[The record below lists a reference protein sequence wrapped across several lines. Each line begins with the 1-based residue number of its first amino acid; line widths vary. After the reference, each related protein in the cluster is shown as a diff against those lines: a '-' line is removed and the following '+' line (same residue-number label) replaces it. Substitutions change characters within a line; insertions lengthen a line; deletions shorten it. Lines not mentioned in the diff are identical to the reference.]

1 MHKIDPP
8 RYRAI
13 PVLHALAKAHPTIHA
28 LKTQIRKNQAHYVLT
43 DRSPSQLPSLQLDRD
58 TTQWME
64 ARYKAAPKG
73 LGLGWIK
80 QLREDHAHVSCPM
93 CGGTN
98 VTTLDHILPKSIYA
112 EFAVFSYNLVPSCQP
127 CNSRRL
133 QQGAISNQ
141 PAFIHPYFDHQ
152 ILDALKLKIEF
163 AAPYHAVKFI
173 RCIDGVE
180 DEPKD
185 RVKRHLDL
193 SINER
198 VFTRTLNALW
208 AGWWRR
214 SFNANSLASIQTLI
228 SAELQVHSCTNSPN
242 SWEAAF
248 LRGLVSDTNTLTWM
262 HQNNPSLK
270 I

>member
-8 RYRAI
+8 RYRVI
-13 PVLHALAKAHPTIHA
+13 PVLHALAKANPTIHA
-28 LKTQIRKNQAHYVLT
+28 LKTQIRKSQAHYVLAG
-43 DRSPSQLPSLQLDRD
+43 RSPSQLPSLQLNSD
-58 TTQWME
+58 TTKWME
-64 ARYKAAPKG
+64 ARYKAAPKN

-80 QLREDHAHVSCPM
+80 QLRENHAHVSCPM

-98 VTTLDHILPKSIYA
+98 VTALDHILPKSLYA
-112 EFAVFSYNLVPSCQP
+112 EFAVFSYNLVPSCHP

-133 QQGAISNQ
+133 QQGATPNQ

-152 ILDALKLKIEF
+152 ILDALKLSIEF
-163 AAPYHAVKFI
+163 SAPYHAVKFI
-173 RCIDGVE
+173 RWIDGVE
-180 DEPKD
+180 DETKD

-208 AGWWRR
+208 AAWWSRT
-214 SFNANSLASIQTLI
+214 FQTKDVAATQTLI
-228 SAELQVHSCTNSPN
+228 SAELKIHSCTSSLN

-248 LRGLVSDTNTLTWM
+248 LRGLVSDTSAITWM
-262 HQNNPSLK
+262 ERNSPSLK